1 MRRAVTHVEI
11 RRAEPVS
18 DHLPLTALRA
28 FEAAARLSSFRL
40 AAEEL
45 HVTPAA
51 ISQQVKA
58 LEDLL
63 DTRLFHRKNRGLAL
77 TEAGRAGLPALRE
90 GFHELAEGMRRMR
103 EADASASLKVWT
115 APSFAAK
122 WLMPRLGGF
131 VERHPGIELSVHA
144 SAEFTDSSTSR
155 VELTVERMQTDDIDV
170 AIRFGRGHYPYC
182 RVERL
187 MNAAVSPLCSPA
199 LANDPERPL
208 AEPADLAHH
217 TLLHDD
223 TPYEGRPDWA
233 GWFDA
238 AGVEGVDPRRGLR
251 FNSVLLALAAAVGGR
266 GVALSIE
273 QLAEDDI
280 ANGRLVRPFSQTLA
294 LDSAYYVI
302 SRTDAEDDPK
312 VVAFREWLLE
322 EAGEAARA
330 VPGA

>member
-1 MRRAVTHVEI
+1 MA
-11 RRAEPVS
+11 

-51 ISQQVKA
+51 ISQQVKT

-63 DTRLFHRKNRGLAL
+63 DTRLFHRLNRGLAL
-77 TEAGRAGLPALRE
+77 TEAGRAGLPALRS
-90 GFHELAEGMRRMR
+90 GFHDLAESMRRMR
-103 EADASASLKVWT
+103 ESDASATLNVWM

-122 WLMPRLGGF
+122 WLMPRLGRF
-131 VERHPGIELSVHA
+131 VARHPGIELSVHA

-155 VELTVERMQTDDIDV
+155 VEMTVERMQTEDIDV

-182 RVERL
+182 RVEKL
-187 MNAAVSPLCSPA
+187 MSAVVLPLCSPG
-199 LANDPERPL
+199 LVSDPDRPL
-208 AEPADLAHH
+208 RSPSDLAHH

-233 GWFDA
+233 GWLDV
-238 AGVEGVDPRRGLR
+238 AGVADVADVDPRRGLR
-251 FNSVLLALAAAVGGR
+251 FNSVLLALAAAVDGR

-273 QLAEDDI
+273 QLADDDL
-280 ANGRLVRPFSQTLA
+280 ANGRLVRPFAQTLA

-302 SRTDAEDDPK
+302 SRLDAEDDPN
-312 VVAFREWLLE
+312 VAAFRAWVLE
-322 EAGEAARA
+322 EAGRD
-330 VPGA
+330 VRRS

>member
-1 MRRAVTHVEI
+1 MA
-11 RRAEPVS
+11 

-51 ISQQVKA
+51 ISQQVKT

-63 DTRLFHRKNRGLAL
+63 DTRLFHRLNRGLAL
-77 TEAGRAGLPALRE
+77 TEAGRAGLPALRS
-90 GFHELAEGMRRMR
+90 GFHDLADSMRRMR
-103 EADASASLKVWT
+103 ESDASATLNVWM

-122 WLMPRLGGF
+122 WLMPRLGRF
-131 VERHPGIELSVHA
+131 VARHPGIELSVHA
-144 SAEFTDSSTSR
+144 SAELTDSSTSR
-155 VELTVERMQTDDIDV
+155 VEMTVERMQTEDIDV

-182 RVERL
+182 RVEKL
-187 MNAAVSPLCSPA
+187 MSAVVLPLCSPG
-199 LANDPERPL
+199 LVDDPDRPL
-208 AEPADLAHH
+208 REPADLAHH

-233 GWFDA
+233 GWLDV
-238 AGVEGVDPRRGLR
+238 AGVADVEGVDPRRGLR
-251 FNSVLLALAAAVGGR
+251 FNSVLLALAAAVDGR

-273 QLAEDDI
+273 QLADDDL
-280 ANGRLVRPFSQTLA
+280 ANGRLVRPFPQTLA

-302 SRTDAEDDPK
+302 SRLDAEDDPN
-312 VVAFREWLLE
+312 VAAFRAWVLE
-322 EAGEAARA
+322 EAGRD
-330 VPGA
+330 VRRS

>member
-1 MRRAVTHVEI
+1 M
-11 RRAEPVS
+11 S

-28 FEAAARLSSFRL
+28 FEAAARASSFRL

-51 ISQQVKA
+51 ISQQVKT

-63 DTRLFHRKNRGLAL
+63 GTRLFHRKNRGLAL

-90 GFHELAEGMRRMR
+90 GFRELAEAMRRMR
-103 EADASASLKVWT
+103 ESDASASLNVWM
-115 APSFAAK
+115 APSLAAK
-122 WLMPRLGGF
+122 WLMPRLDRF

-144 SAEFTDSSTSR
+144 SAEFIDSSTSR
-155 VELTVERMQTDDIDV
+155 VELTVERMQTEDIDV

-182 RVERL
+182 RVEKL
-187 MNAAVSPLCSPA
+187 MSAAVSPLCSPA
-199 LANDPERPL
+199 LVEDPERPL
-208 AEPADLAHH
+208 VTPADLAHH

-233 GWFDA
+233 GWLDA

-251 FNSVLLALAAAVGGR
+251 FNSVLLALAAAAAGR

-273 QLAEDDI
+273 QLARDDI
-280 ANGRLVRPFSQTLA
+280 EHGRLVRPFSETLA

-302 SRTDAEDDPK
+302 SRLDAENDPK
-312 VVAFREWLLE
+312 VVAFRDWVLE
-322 EAGEAARA
+322 EAGESARA
-330 VPGA
+330 G

>member
-1 MRRAVTHVEI
+1 MA
-11 RRAEPVS
+11 

-51 ISQQVKA
+51 ISQQVKT

-63 DTRLFHRKNRGLAL
+63 DTRLFHRLNRGLAL
-77 TEAGRAGLPALRE
+77 TEAGRAGLPALRS
-90 GFHELAEGMRRMR
+90 GFHDLAESMRRMR

-115 APSFAAK
+115 APSFASK
-122 WLMPRLGGF
+122 WLMPRLGRF
-131 VERHPGIELSVHA
+131 VTRHPGIELSVHA

-155 VELTVERMQTDDIDV
+155 VEMTVERMQTEDIDV

-182 RVERL
+182 RVEKL
-187 MNAAVSPLCSPA
+187 TSAVVLPLCSPM
-199 LANDPERPL
+199 LLEDPEHPL
-208 AEPADLAHH
+208 REPADLAHH

-233 GWFDA
+233 GWLDV
-238 AGVEGVDPRRGLR
+238 AGVEGVDARRGLR
-251 FNSVLLALAAAVGGR
+251 FNSVLLALAAAVDGR

-273 QLAEDDI
+273 QLAEDDL
-280 ANGRLVRPFSQTLA
+280 ANGRLVRPFAQTLA

-302 SRTDAEDDPK
+302 SRLDAEDDPN
-312 VVAFREWLLE
+312 VAAFRTWVLE
-322 EAGEAARA
+322 EAGRD
-330 VPGA
+330 VRRS

>member
-1 MRRAVTHVEI
+1 M
-11 RRAEPVS
+11 S

-28 FEAAARLSSFRL
+28 FEAAARASSFRL

-51 ISQQVKA
+51 ISQQVKT

-63 DTRLFHRKNRGLAL
+63 GTRLFHRKNRGLAL

-90 GFHELAEGMRRMR
+90 GFRELAEAMRRMR
-103 EADASASLKVWT
+103 ESDASASLNVWM
-115 APSFAAK
+115 APSLAAK
-122 WLMPRLGGF
+122 WLMPRLDRF

-144 SAEFTDSSTSR
+144 SAEFIDSSTSR
-155 VELTVERMQTDDIDV
+155 VELTVERMQTEDIDV

-182 RVERL
+182 RVEKL
-187 MNAAVSPLCSPA
+187 MSAVVLPLCSPA
-199 LANDPERPL
+199 LLDDPEHPL
-208 AEPADLAHH
+208 REPADLARH

-233 GWFDA
+233 GWFDV
-238 AGVEGVDPRRGLR
+238 AGVADVDPRRGLR
-251 FNSVLLALAAAVGGR
+251 FNSVLLALAAAVDGR

-273 QLAEDDI
+273 QLAADDLE
-280 ANGRLVRPFSQTLA
+280 NGRLVRPFPQTLA

-302 SRTDAEDDPK
+302 SRLDAEDDPS
-312 VVAFREWLLE
+312 VHAFREWVLE
-322 EAGEAARA
+322 EAGERDATAPTSRDAR
-330 VPGA
+330 GAGR